1 MRIIIKM
8 TPLVN
13 DTLSGR
19 TYRPY
24 LATALLKCSKY
35 VDFTFE
41 LMHGLVIV
49 IRCKM
54 NIPFYKFKNNNL
66 PDLYY
71 QTNIFVPPD
80 VPIGEKDSSTIVNL
94 S

>member
-1 MRIIIKM
+1 M
-8 TPLVN
+8 TPLLRMTPCLV
-13 DTLSGR
+13 
-19 TYRPY
+19 
-24 LATALLKCSKY
+24 AHTAKLKCSKY

-49 IRCKM
+49 IRCK
-54 NIPFYKFKNNNL
+54 IHPPFYKFKNNNL